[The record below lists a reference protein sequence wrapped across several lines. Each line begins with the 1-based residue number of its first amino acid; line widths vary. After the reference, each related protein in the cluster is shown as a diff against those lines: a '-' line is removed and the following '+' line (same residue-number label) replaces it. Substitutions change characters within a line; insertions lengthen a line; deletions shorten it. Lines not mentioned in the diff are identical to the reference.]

1 MLGVDAAQR
10 RELDDLSRQTTI
22 MWRRLEQLKRSNE
35 EIQRLTAAAAAD
47 LARRKRAQSAARA
60 QLLGGMGGGAAAEAS
75 MRDGLKAWMPARSD
89 TFGGEA
95 AQLALLNYDMT
106 RALAETGQLRNR
118 AWRVVRAKRAAEL
131 AQQRFLDSIPSIWP
145 TSGFVSSGFG
155 YRTDPDTEFH
165 AGLDVVNDYGAPV
178 YATAAGMVAEAGWDG
193 GYGNK
198 LVIDHGNGYET
209 WYAHNSRLLVTAGQ
223 QVRKGQQIA
232 LVGATGF
239 ATGPH
244 VHYEVLLW
252 GKPIDPMQFLNGT
265 PAQLASAR

>member
-1 MLGVDAAQR
+1 
-10 RELDDLSRQTTI
+10 
-22 MWRRLEQLKRSNE
+22 
-35 EIQRLTAAAAAD
+35 
-47 LARRKRAQSAARA
+47 
-60 QLLGGMGGGAAAEAS
+60 
-75 MRDGLKAWMPARSD
+75 
-89 TFGGEA
+89 
-95 AQLALLNYDMT
+95 
-106 RALAETGQLRNR
+106 
-118 AWRVVRAKRAAEL
+118 
-131 AQQRFLDSIPSIWP
+131 
-145 TSGFVSSGFG
+145 
-155 YRTDPDTEFH
+155 
-165 AGLDVVNDYGAPV
+165 
-178 YATAAGMVAEAGWDG
+178 MVAEAGWDG